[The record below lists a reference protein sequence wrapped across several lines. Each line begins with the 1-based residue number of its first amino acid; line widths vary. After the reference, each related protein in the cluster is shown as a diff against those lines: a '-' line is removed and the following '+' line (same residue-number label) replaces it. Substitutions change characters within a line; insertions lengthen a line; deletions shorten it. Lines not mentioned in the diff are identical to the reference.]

1 MVLVLVEEEEG
12 EEDQRRVV
20 PEEKEAAGRD
30 AVVVVAAAAAAA
42 AAAACGWV
50 DGVLR
55 WCGRR
60 KAWLAL
66 QRSRQQETRKEPAR
80 GLESLAVVVM
90 TLW

>member
-1 MVLVLVEEEEG
+1 MVLVLVLVEEEEG

-30 AVVVVAAAAAAA
+30 AVVVV
-42 AAAACGWV
+42 GQ
-50 DGVLR
+50 
-55 WCGRR
+55 GRN
-60 KAWLAL
+60 AWLAL